1 MYSFLTGNTLQA
13 GSKSI
18 QNGLLYLAKQCKQD
32 TTDEYPIGRNGRMVL
47 KISTFVS
54 SVTFIMNRS

>member
-1 MYSFLTGNTLQA
+1 MYSFLTENTLQA

-18 QNGLLYLAKQCKQD
+18 NGLLYLAKQCKQD

-54 SVTFIMNRS
+54 SVTFIVNRS